1 MTMAEGAPHVLKR
14 IAAVTTAAGVAAALV
29 AAIGAAPSSAT
40 TTTTWTVKPGGSATA
55 SGPLV
60 LKDIKTGTPSPCK
73 SVELDATFKSGTGL
87 AGASLG
93 SIRSATFS
101 GCYLYAG
108 GETLTVT
115 VKGLPWELHATSYD
129 TATGVTTG
137 TITGIDL
144 AVEGI
149 PGCLAV
155 LDGTAAD
162 ADNGR
167 VKVQYSNSTGKLK
180 LLPGGGNLHWW
191 NVIGCLGLLGK
202 GGDAVQPS
210 GTITVKPKQT
220 ITGS

>member
-1 MTMAEGAPHVLKR
+1 MAEGAPHVLKR
-14 IAAVTTAAGVAAALV
+14 IAAVLTAAGVV

-40 TTTTWTVKPGGSATA
+40 TTTTWTVKPGGSVTT

-60 LKDIKTGTPSPCK
+60 LKDIKTGAASPCK
-73 SVELDATFKSGTGL
+73 SVGLDATLRSGSGL
-87 AGASLG
+87 AGAGLG
-93 SIRSATFS
+93 SIRSATFI
-101 GCYLYAG
+101 GCYLYTE

-115 VKGLPWELHATSYD
+115 VKGLPWELNATSYD
-129 TATGVTTG
+129 TATGVTSG

-149 PGCLAV
+149 PGCSAV

-167 VKVQYSNSTGKLK
+167 VKVEYSNPTGKMK

-191 NVIGCLGLLGK
+191 NVVGCLGLLGK
-202 GGDAVQPS
+202 GGNAVHPS
-210 GTITVKPKQT
+210 GTLTVKPKQT
-220 ITGS
+220 ITGR